1 MIIAYAKSDIGKARE
16 MNQDAYY
23 ISDSSSDV
31 KLYLLADG
39 MGGYKGGEIASQLA
53 IKCTRNYIE
62 NNIKET
68 PKDRENLLQ
77 LIASSMEYANMVIY
91 EKSKENKELEG
102 MGTTLEVCLIYNNK
116 AYIGHVGDSRIYR
129 IRKNFMRKL
138 TQDHS
143 YVQKLVKDGTI
154 TKEEAENHPKKNM
167 LMKALGC
174 NAFVEPDVVVKGFLR
189 DDILL
194 IASDG
199 LTNMVKQDSSNT
211 YICKNNNW
219 MFKPNTWYWTLS
231 PYAYPSY
238 AVNVWDVVSDGS
250 VVDSIA
256 AGGFAVFPTIYLK
269 SNILIESGKGTS
281 SNPYILKLD
290 A

>member
-1 MIIAYAKSDIGKARE
+1 

-23 ISDSSSDV
+23 ISEPSSPI

-39 MGGYKGGEIASQLA
+39 MGGYKGGEIASNLA
-53 IKCTRNYIE
+53 IKCAKSYIE
-62 NNIKET
+62 NNFKDVA
-68 PKDRENLLQ
+68 KDRDSLIQ
-77 LIASSMEYANMVIY
+77 LVASSMEYANMVVY
-91 EKSKENKELEG
+91 EKSKEDKELEG

-129 IRKNFMRKL
+129 IRKDFIRKL

-174 NAFVEPDVVVKGFLR
+174 NAFVEPDVSVKGFLR

-194 IASDG
+194 ISSDG
-199 LTNMVKQDSSNT
+199 LTNMVKQEDIFEIAKGNIEKAPIKLVDLANENGGLDNIT
-211 YICKNNNW
+211 VVVIKN
-219 MFKPNTWYWTLS
+219 
-231 PYAYPSY
+231 
-238 AVNVWDVVSDGS
+238 
-250 VVDSIA
+250 I
-256 AGGFAVFPTIYLK
+256 
-269 SNILIESGKGTS
+269 
-281 SNPYILKLD
+281 
-290 A
+290 